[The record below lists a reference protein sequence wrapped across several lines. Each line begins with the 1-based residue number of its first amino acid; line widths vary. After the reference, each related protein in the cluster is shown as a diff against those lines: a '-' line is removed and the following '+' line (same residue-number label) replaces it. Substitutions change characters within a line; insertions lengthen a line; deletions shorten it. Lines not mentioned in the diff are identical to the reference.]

1 MIRVEMLNLIS
12 MEFHFQVLQYLNTV
26 NFTTKEGERVYFNK
40 NGDTPARYE
49 LVNLQFTIRGTMEG
63 RTIGIF
69 DASLPERNQFVMNNI
84 PVVWGNGLTEVTQ
97 KLKFEMFI

>member
-26 NFTTKEGERVYFNK
+26 NFTTKKGERVYFNK

-97 KLKFEMFI
+97 KLKFEIFI

>member
-1 MIRVEMLNLIS
+1 M
-12 MEFHFQVLQYLNTV
+12 
-26 NFTTKEGERVYFNK
+26 YFNK

-69 DASLPERNQFVMNNI
+69 DASLPERNQFIMNNI
-84 PVVWGNGLTEVTQ
+84 RVVWGSGLTEVT
-97 KLKFEMFI
+97 